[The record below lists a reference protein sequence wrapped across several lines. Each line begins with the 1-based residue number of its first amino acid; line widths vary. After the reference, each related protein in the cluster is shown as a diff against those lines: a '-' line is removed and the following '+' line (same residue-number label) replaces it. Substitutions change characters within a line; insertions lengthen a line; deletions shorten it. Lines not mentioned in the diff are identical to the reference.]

1 MRVRCVRAWRRE
13 SWTRLCEAA
22 LFERDTL
29 RLWTRIWKAQLAILE
44 RENQIRRSPT
54 MDAREKIALRKA
66 QAVLQDLRRLANLED
81 PVRRSEL
88 AVHGRTLPVPS
99 AFSSTSSEKR
109 NR

>member
-1 MRVRCVRAWRRE
+1 MRVRSVRPWRQE
-13 SWTRLCEAA
+13 SWTRLYEAA
-22 LFERDTL
+22 HTL

-81 PVRRSEL
+81 PVRRAS
-88 AVHGRTLPVPS
+88 
-99 AFSSTSSEKR
+99 
-109 NR
+109 